1 MSARPIEHRD
11 GEPGKD
17 VKRVE
22 AASNRTT
29 LYIALAVAAVV
40 AHELQWVLLPFV
52 ISGLIA
58 YICTPLIDW
67 LTARSGTPRFVA
79 ATACF
84 LVLLAAAGIF
94 AAFGIPSL
102 VRELAHLATDLRGTL
117 ERLADAVIG
126 AHTINLFGQSM
137 NAQQM
142 ATVET
147 TDIRQWVGQTG
158 RIAALG
164 SIAFAGAFGA
174 ILLFV
179 LLFYFLISGPSLA
192 RSAVWLFPAAE
203 RPLAR
208 AVWARLDPILKR
220 YFIGVILILLYA
232 TTAAYI
238 GLGLVLGI
246 PHAAFLAFLT
256 GMLEIIPVIGP
267 GASAAI
273 GGLAAVHYA
282 KGIGLIVGYAIY
294 AVALRISIDQILGP
308 VALGMAARLHPVLII
323 FCFLAGGVLFGLPGI
338 VLAVPVAL
346 TVRTALSV
354 LRGEADGSQ

>member
-11 GEPGKD
+11 GEASGD
-17 VKRVE
+17 AKRAE
-22 AASNRTT
+22 TASNRTT
-29 LYIALAVAAVV
+29 LYVVLAVAAVV

-52 ISGLIA
+52 ISGLLA

-79 ATACF
+79 AIACF
-84 LVLLAAAGIF
+84 LALFIVAGIF

-102 VRELAHLATDLRGTL
+102 LRELAHLATNLQDTL
-117 ERLADAVIG
+117 ERLAKAAIG
-126 AHTINLFGQSM
+126 ERTITLFGQPM
-137 NAQQM
+137 NAAQL
-142 ATVET
+142 ATAAA
-147 TDIRQWVGQTG
+147 TDLRQWMGQTG

-164 SIAFAGAFGA
+164 SMAFAAAFGA

-192 RSAVWLFPAAE
+192 RGILWLFPARE
-203 RPLAR
+203 RPLVR
-208 AVWARLDPILKR
+208 AIWRRLDPVLKR

-232 TTAAYI
+232 MAAAYI

-246 PHAAFLAFLT
+246 KHAAFLAFLT

-282 KGIGLIVGYAIY
+282 KGIGLIIGYAIY

-308 VALGMAARLHPVLII
+308 VVLGTAARLHPVLII
-323 FCFLAGGVLFGLPGI
+323 FCFLAGGVLFGLSGI
-338 VLAVPVAL
+338 LLAVPVAL
-346 TVRTALSV
+346 TVRTTLAVS
-354 LRGEADGSQ
+354 RGEMA

>member
-11 GEPGKD
+11 GEGKD
-17 VKRVE
+17 AKRVE

-52 ISGLIA
+52 ISGLLA
-58 YICTPLIDW
+58 YVCTPLIDW
-67 LTARSGTPRFVA
+67 LTARFRTPRFVA
-79 ATACF
+79 AIACF
-84 LVLLAAAGIF
+84 LVILAAAGIF
-94 AAFGIPSL
+94 ATFGVPSL
-102 VRELAHLATDLRGTL
+102 LRELAHLVTDLRGTM
-117 ERLADAVIG
+117 ERLAKATIG
-126 AHTINLFGQSM
+126 QRTVTLFGQPM
-137 NAQQM
+137 D
-142 ATVET
+142 ATQVAAAAT
-147 TDIRQWVGQTG
+147 AGIREWVGKAG

-164 SIAFAGAFGA
+164 AIAFAGAFGA
-174 ILLFV
+174 ILSCV
-179 LLFYFLISGPSLA
+179 LLFYFLLSGPSLA
-192 RSAVWLFPAAE
+192 RGTLWLFPPADRPLVSAVWQ
-203 RPLAR
+203 
-208 AVWARLDPILKR
+208 RLDPVLKR

-232 TTAAYI
+232 TAAAYV

-246 PHAAFLAFLT
+246 KHAVFLAFLT
-256 GMLEIIPVIGP
+256 GMLEIVPVIGP

-282 KGIGLIVGYAIY
+282 KGIGLILGYAIY

-308 VALGMAARLHPVLII
+308 VALGTAARLHPVLII

-338 VLAVPVAL
+338 VLAVPAAL

-354 LRGEADGSQ
+354 SRKEPDPSN